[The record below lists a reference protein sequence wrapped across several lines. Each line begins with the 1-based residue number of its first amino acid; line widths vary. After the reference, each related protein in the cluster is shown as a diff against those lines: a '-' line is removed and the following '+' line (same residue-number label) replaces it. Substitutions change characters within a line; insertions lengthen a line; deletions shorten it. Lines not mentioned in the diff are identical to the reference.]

1 MAEVN
6 LLDYYSRSKH
16 PIEECS
22 RRITEDHRQIARE
35 FGREFFDGDRL
46 YGYGGYNYHPRFWQD
61 TVQRFR
67 DYCSLSDDDNILDI
81 GCAKG
86 FMLYDFKELMPGL
99 TVVVID
105 VSE

>member
-1 MAEVN
+1 MVMV
-6 LLDYYSRSKH
+6 DT
-16 PIEECS
+16 I
-22 RRITEDHRQIARE
+22 ITQDS
-35 FGREFFDGDRL
+35 G
-46 YGYGGYNYHPRFWQD
+46 QD